1 MCGSCHAYDL
11 FISNL
16 RSVYALIIP
25 SPSLTLITV
34 DYKKTLLK
42 MLKVSNV
49 SDVQEE
55 RRLLKSGRLP
65 SENENDDY
73 VTK

>member
-1 MCGSCHAYDL
+1 
-11 FISNL
+11 
-16 RSVYALIIP
+16 
-25 SPSLTLITV
+25 
-34 DYKKTLLK
+34 